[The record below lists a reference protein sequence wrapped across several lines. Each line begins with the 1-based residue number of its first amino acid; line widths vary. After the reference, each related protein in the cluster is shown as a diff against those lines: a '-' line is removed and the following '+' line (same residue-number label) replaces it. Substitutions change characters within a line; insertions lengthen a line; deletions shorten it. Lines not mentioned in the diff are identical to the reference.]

1 MTRMRDVDYREL
13 TPDWKNANAGTKR
26 GHDLHVRSLETLGAA
41 RSIVLDKDGRV
52 VAGNKTLE
60 VAVELG
66 IPVVEIESDGE
77 VLYAVKRKD
86 WDLTDDHG
94 DARAY
99 AYADNRVSEENYAL
113 NLDVLLA
120 DAENG
125 VEAIN
130 DYWFPDEL
138 SALGVEDANEGEL
151 DEESL
156 PEDDGEEEIPDRPT
170 YRFKTGDT
178 ITLGVHRLLVGD
190 MAHDE
195 VQFLMEQWQGF
206 TGFQAQ
212 IIPG

>member
-1 MTRMRDVDYREL
+1 MTRMREVAYAEL
-13 TPDWKNANAGTKR
+13 TPDHKNANAGTKR
-26 GHDLHVRSLETLGAA
+26 GRDLHQRSLEKLGAA
-41 RSIVLDKDGRV
+41 RSIVLDRDGRV

-60 VAVELG
+60 VAAELG

-120 DAENG
+120 DAESG
-125 VEAIN
+125 VDSIH
-130 DYWFPDEL
+130 DYWFPEEL
-138 SALGVEDANEGEL
+138 SALGVDGITEEEGDEALPDDA
-151 DEESL
+151 
-156 PEDDGEEEIPDRPT
+156 GEEEQPERPS

-178 ITLGVHRLLVGD
+178 ITLGVHRLIVGD